1 MKKLVKKRCIILIC
15 IALLLLILALIV
27 YLTIYSNQNSL
38 LTQAISDYETTELSN
53 NNIVIEEAKVDE
65 NINSIIQDETQM
77 ETTEQNSATITKT
90 TVENTNKKS
99 NQTTVAQKETSVST
113 TNKSEVQPN
122 VQTSTTT
129 QDTIKRI
136 SNSEFETEK
145 QRYLN
150 DIKSVRPGLKYVY
163 SKRGYVF
170 WPYRLSE
177 ISNFVGAINFG
188 TVYYYVEKFTENNQE
203 KFKYYID
210 WEGN

>member
-1 MKKLVKKRCIILIC
+1 MKKLGNKKCIILIC
-15 IALLLLILALIV
+15 ITLVLLILASIV
-27 YLTIYSNQNSL
+27 YLTIDSKQNLL
-38 LTQAISDYETTELSN
+38 LTQAVSNYETIEPFN
-53 NNIVIEEAKVDE
+53 NDMVIEEAKLDE
-65 NINSIIQDETQM
+65 NINSIIQDEAQM
-77 ETTEQNSATITKT
+77 ETTKQNSATITKT

-113 TNKSEVQPN
+113 TNKSEVQSN

-136 SNSEFETEK
+136 SNSEFEAEK

-150 DIKSVRPGLKYVY
+150 DIKSIRPGLKYVY
-163 SKRGYVF
+163 RKRGYVF

-177 ISNFVGAINFG
+177 ISNFAGSINFG